1 MAALELL
8 SHITVAGR
16 RYKELLCESYGQ
28 YFHVKNCCHSD
39 VTAVKVVAECL
50 GRSKSI
56 ATQDVAR
63 KLLHQLAVVS
73 ITKIYSWYN

>member
-28 YFHVKNCCHSD
+28 CD
-39 VTAVKVVAECL
+39 MM
-50 GRSKSI
+50 
-56 ATQDVAR
+56 
-63 KLLHQLAVVS
+63 
-73 ITKIYSWYN
+73 